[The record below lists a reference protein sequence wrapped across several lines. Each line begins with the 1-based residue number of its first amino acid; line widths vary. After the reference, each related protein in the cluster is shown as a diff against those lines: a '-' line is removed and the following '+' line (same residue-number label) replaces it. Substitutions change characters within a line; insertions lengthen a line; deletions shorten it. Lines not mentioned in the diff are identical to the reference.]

1 MLQQPGSNTESA
13 GIMDDLIRALQFA
26 AQRTGRRYCVEHIRK
41 RSAGEAVVTPLSC
54 LGWLSE
60 KELSF

>member
-26 AQRTGRRYCVEHIRK
+26 AGRRYCVEHIRK